1 MVEIN
6 DEIKEVIDA
15 NKQKKFENKNSG
27 QVKRIELGE
36 VMYQFEEIFN
46 SPEEAYK
53 KEKQGD
59 NPKFIVLEKKVQQV
73 NIKPISEANIER
85 GKDADQSEK
94 DIANTKSATTGKP
107 TNE

>member
-1 MVEIN
+1 MLN
-6 DEIKEVIDA
+6 
-15 NKQKKFENKNSG
+15 
-27 QVKRIELGE
+27 
-36 VMYQFEEIFN
+36 
-46 SPEEAYK
+46 
-53 KEKQGD
+53 
-59 NPKFIVLEKKVQQV
+59 KKVQQV

>member
-1 MVEIN
+1 MT
-6 DEIKEVIDA
+6 
-15 NKQKKFENKNSG
+15 G

-53 KEKQGD
+53 KEKQGE
-59 NPKFIVLEKKVQQV
+59 NPKFIVLNKKVQQV